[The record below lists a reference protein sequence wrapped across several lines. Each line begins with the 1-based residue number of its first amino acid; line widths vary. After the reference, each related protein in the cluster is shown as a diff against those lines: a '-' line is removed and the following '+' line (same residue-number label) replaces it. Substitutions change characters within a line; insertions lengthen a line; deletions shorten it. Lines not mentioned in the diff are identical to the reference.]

1 MNSINNT
8 IHIFFSFF
16 CAFSHFS
23 GFRCNKFKNNLVIK
37 CIMGY
42 DFDINY
48 TELKKKPY
56 LNYLIIKILLIIDSD
71 LEIHRKVLS
80 QNQELTFKFKTK
92 STYIDELKS
101 VTLYSFTDSDKQLII
116 NNVKSVDII
125 LLK

>member
-1 MNSINNT
+1 
-8 IHIFFSFF
+8 
-16 CAFSHFS
+16 
-23 GFRCNKFKNNLVIK
+23 
-37 CIMGY
+37 MGY